1 METAQQ
7 QQSGSENTDDYFGGN
22 KVCAF
27 CKGRSANWY
36 CFGCHHWFHHGKQ
49 SPILK
54 TRLQLNASG
63 LNKKAVT
70 CISCYSYM
78 HPMIFGKSDFFA
90 HAEFNNDKIQELS
103 EKQKDKN
110 KKNKRSSSALTTITE
125 TETSIT
131 AADTTAGR
139 DGSRGQNNT
148 TIDQTTTS
156 TSRGSGSGRTT
167 NTTTTRMSTRSNQE
181 GRFIGKRKRL
191 RR

>member
-1 METAQQ
+1 MGLSNNEREALVRQQKCMGPVVFIDNEETKLLRQ
-7 QQSGSENTDDYFGGN
+7 QQSGSENSDDYFGGN

-90 HAEFNNDKIQELS
+90 
-103 EKQKDKN
+103 
-110 KKNKRSSSALTTITE
+110 
-125 TETSIT
+125 
-131 AADTTAGR
+131 
-139 DGSRGQNNT
+139 
-148 TIDQTTTS
+148 
-156 TSRGSGSGRTT
+156 
-167 NTTTTRMSTRSNQE
+167 
-181 GRFIGKRKRL
+181 
-191 RR
+191 